1 MTQNERNSGSE
12 KHDCLRFAVRDGD
25 GFGPADKTVDASK
38 EESLT
43 VGEREGTN
51 QIKVDVAETGIG

>member
-1 MTQNERNSGSE
+1 MTQNERPSRRE
-12 KHDCLRFAVRDGD
+12 KHCLRFAVRDGH
-25 GFGPADKTVDASK
+25 GFSPAGKPVGAGK

-51 QIKVDVAETGIG
+51 QIKVDVAESGIG